1 MIYLFGAFLILW
13 AITFGYI
20 LNLHAR
26 QKRLYREWERFSR
39 IGSPSE
45 DCQSSSQSS

>member
-20 LNLHAR
+20 LNLYTR
-26 QKRLYREWERFSR
+26 QKRLYREWERFR
-39 IGSPSE
+39 TGSPRK